1 MKTLW
6 RLKWIVAVLV
16 ITMIP
21 VSILLPRSI
30 AVILNAAT
38 AACML
43 SLFIY
48 DQRMILHPLL
58 LIRKGLEEDNVE
70 ETLQEIRQS
79 RNSADVGTIFRDV
92 ISHYTTKQ
100 DAEIYT
106 RQVELAALQSQI
118 NPHFLYNT
126 LDAIRGQ
133 AIQDNNREV
142 AMMIQT
148 LSAFFRYSISRKG
161 NAVTLRDELDNVQ
174 NYMKIQQYRFE
185 DRFRLEMEIDSPEV
199 YDFYVPRLIL
209 QPIVENAIL
218 HGLENK
224 RNGGVITIDVEETDD
239 LVIMISDNGKGMT
252 LQELDDL
259 NGRILAEKAEQEEA
273 PALGKHKGIALVNVQ
288 KRIELI
294 FGVPYGLHVY
304 SSIGQGT
311 DVEITLPII
320 RQEEEMNVE

>member
-1 MKTLW
+1 MIL
-6 RLKWIVAVLV
+6 VAALVPVL
-16 ITMIP
+16 
-21 VSILLPRSI
+21 ILLPHLA
-30 AVILNAAT
+30 AVILSAGVAV
-38 AACML
+38 
-43 SLFIY
+43 SLFVLLVY
-48 DQRMILHPLL
+48 DRRMLYRPLL
-58 LIRKGLEEDNVE
+58 RIRKGLEEERVE
-70 ETLQEIRQS
+70 EVLQEIRL
-79 RNSADVGTIFRDV
+79 DEEGEEVGNIFQDV
-92 ISHYTTKQ
+92 ISYYTAKQ
-100 DAEIYT
+100 DVEIYS

-185 DRFRLEMEIDSPEV
+185 DRFRLDMEIEDPEV
-199 YDFYVPRLIL
+199 YDYYVPRLIL
-209 QPIVENAIL
+209 QPIVENAIQ
-218 HGLENK
+218 HGLENI
-224 RNGGVITIDVEETDD
+224 REGGLITIDVEETDD
-239 LVIMISDNGKGMT
+239 LIIMISDNGRGMT
-252 LQELDDL
+252 LQELDEL
-259 NGRILAEKAEQEEA
+259 NGRILAEKAEKKEA
-273 PALGKHKGIALVNVQ
+273 PSSEKHKGIALANVQ
-288 KRIELI
+288 KRIELF

-320 RQEEEMNVE
+320 RQEEEMSVE

>member
-1 MKTLW
+1 MKILW
-6 RLKWIVAVLV
+6 RLKWIAVILV
-16 ITMIP
+16 TALIP
-21 VSILLPRSI
+21 VSILLPRTAGI
-30 AVILNAAT
+30 AVSVAAAVCVIILLVN
-38 AACML
+38 
-43 SLFIY
+43 
-48 DQRMILHPLL
+48 DQKKVLRPLL
-58 LIRKGLEEDNVE
+58 RLQKGLEENRVE
-70 ETLQEIRQS
+70 ETLQGILENRD
-79 RNSADVGTIFRDV
+79 SADVGAVFRDM

-100 DAEIYT
+100 DAEIYA

-133 AIQDNNREV
+133 AIQENNREV

-185 DRFRLEMEIDSPEV
+185 DRFRLEMEIDDPEV
-199 YDFYVPRLIL
+199 YDYYVPRLIL

-224 RNGGVITIDVEETDD
+224 RSDGVITIDVEETDD
-239 LVIMISDNGKGMT
+239 LLIMISDNGRGMT
-252 LQELDDL
+252 LQELDTL
-259 NGRILAEKAEQEEA
+259 NGRILSDKAEGEEPLSA
-273 PALGKHKGIALVNVQ
+273 GKHKGIALVNVQ
-288 KRIELI
+288 KRIELF
-294 FGVPYGLHVY
+294 FGEPYGLHVY

>member
-1 MKTLW
+1 MKLLW
-6 RLKWIVAVLV
+6 RLKWCVMILVAALVPVL
-16 ITMIP
+16 
-21 VSILLPRSI
+21 ILLPHLA
-30 AVILNAAT
+30 AVILSAGVAV
-38 AACML
+38 
-43 SLFIY
+43 SLFVLLVY
-48 DQRMILHPLL
+48 DRRMLYRPLL
-58 LIRKGLEEDNVE
+58 RIRKGLEEERVE
-70 ETLQEIRQS
+70 EVLQKIRL
-79 RNSADVGTIFRDV
+79 DEEGEEVGNIFQDV
-92 ISHYTTKQ
+92 ISYYTAKQ
-100 DAEIYT
+100 DVEIYS

-185 DRFRLEMEIDSPEV
+185 DRFRLDMEIEDPEV
-199 YDFYVPRLIL
+199 YDYYVPRLIL
-209 QPIVENAIL
+209 QPIVENAIQ
-218 HGLENK
+218 HGLENI
-224 RNGGVITIDVEETDD
+224 REGGLITIDVEETDD
-239 LVIMISDNGKGMT
+239 LIIMISDNGRGMT
-252 LQELDDL
+252 LQELDEL
-259 NGRILAEKAEQEEA
+259 NGRILAEKAEKKESPSSE
-273 PALGKHKGIALVNVQ
+273 KHKGIALANVQ
-288 KRIELI
+288 KRIELF

-320 RQEEEMNVE
+320 RQEEEMSVE

>member
-1 MKTLW
+1 MKLLW
-6 RLKWIVAVLV
+6 RLKWCVMILVAALVPVL
-16 ITMIP
+16 
-21 VSILLPRSI
+21 ILLPHLA
-30 AVILNAAT
+30 AVILSAGVAV
-38 AACML
+38 
-43 SLFIY
+43 SLFVLLVY
-48 DQRMILHPLL
+48 DRRMLYRPLL
-58 LIRKGLEEDNVE
+58 RIRKGLEEERVE
-70 ETLQEIRQS
+70 EVLQKIRL
-79 RNSADVGTIFRDV
+79 DEEGEEVGNIFQDV
-92 ISHYTTKQ
+92 ISYYTAKQ
-100 DAEIYT
+100 DVEIYS

-185 DRFRLEMEIDSPEV
+185 DRFRLDMEIEDPEV
-199 YDFYVPRLIL
+199 YDYYVPRLIL
-209 QPIVENAIL
+209 QPIVENAIQ
-218 HGLENK
+218 HGLENI
-224 RNGGVITIDVEETDD
+224 REGGLITIDVEETDD
-239 LVIMISDNGKGMT
+239 LIIMISDNGRGMT
-252 LQELDDL
+252 LHELDEL
-259 NGRILAEKAEQEEA
+259 NGRILAEKAEKKESPSSE
-273 PALGKHKGIALVNVQ
+273 KHKGIALANVQ
-288 KRIELI
+288 KRIELF

-320 RQEEEMNVE
+320 RQEEEMSVE

>member
-1 MKTLW
+1 MKLLW

-16 ITMIP
+16 VALIP
-21 VSILLPRSI
+21 VLILLPRR
-30 AVILNAAT
+30 AGVILSAGAA
-38 AACML
+38 L
-43 SLFIY
+43 SLLVILVFE
-48 DQRMILHPLL
+48 QRIFLKPLL
-58 LIRKGLEEDNVE
+58 RIQKGLEEDRVE
-70 ETLQEIRQS
+70 EVLQEVQQ
-79 RNSADVGTIFRDV
+79 DKDEEEVGTVFRNV

-100 DAEIYT
+100 DAEIYS

-148 LSAFFRYSISRKG
+148 LSAFFRYSISRRG

-185 DRFRLEMEIDSPEV
+185 DRFQLEMEIDDPEV
-199 YDFYVPRLIL
+199 YDYYVPRLIL
-209 QPIVENAIL
+209 QPIVENAIQ

-224 RNGGVITIDVEETDD
+224 RSGGLITIDVEETDD
-239 LVIMISDNGKGMT
+239 LIIMISDNGKGMT

-259 NGRILAEKAEQEEA
+259 NGRILSENAGKKETL
-273 PALGKHKGIALVNVQ
+273 PPGKHKGIALENVQ
-288 KRIELI
+288 KRIELF

-320 RQEEEMNVE
+320 RQEEEMSVE

>member
-1 MKTLW
+1 MKLLW
-6 RLKWIVAVLV
+6 RLKWCVMILVAALVPVL
-16 ITMIP
+16 
-21 VSILLPRSI
+21 ILLPHLA
-30 AVILNAAT
+30 AVILSAGVAV
-38 AACML
+38 
-43 SLFIY
+43 SLFVLLVY
-48 DQRMILHPLL
+48 DRRMLYRPLL
-58 LIRKGLEEDNVE
+58 RIRKGLEEERVE
-70 ETLQEIRQS
+70 EVLQEIRL
-79 RNSADVGTIFRDV
+79 DEEGEEVGNIFQDV
-92 ISHYTTKQ
+92 ISYYTAKQ
-100 DAEIYT
+100 DVEIYS

-185 DRFRLEMEIDSPEV
+185 DRFRLDMEIEDPEV
-199 YDFYVPRLIL
+199 YDYYVPRLIL
-209 QPIVENAIL
+209 QPIVENAIQ
-218 HGLENK
+218 HGLENI
-224 RNGGVITIDVEETDD
+224 REGGLITIDVEETDD
-239 LVIMISDNGKGMT
+239 LIIMISDNGRGMT
-252 LQELDDL
+252 LQELDEL
-259 NGRILAEKAEQEEA
+259 NGRILAEKAEKKEA
-273 PALGKHKGIALVNVQ
+273 PSSEKHKGIALANVQ
-288 KRIELI
+288 KRIELF

-320 RQEEEMNVE
+320 RQEEEMSVE